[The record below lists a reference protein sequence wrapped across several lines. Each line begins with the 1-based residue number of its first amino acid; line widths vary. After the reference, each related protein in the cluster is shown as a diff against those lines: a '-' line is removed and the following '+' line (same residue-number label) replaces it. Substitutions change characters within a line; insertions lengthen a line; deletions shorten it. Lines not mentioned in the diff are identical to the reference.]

1 MKKIVTIIGPTAS
14 GKTNLAIKLAKR
26 CNGEIVGLDSR
37 QIYKGM
43 EIGTAQPTRK
53 EMDGV
58 RHHLIGFRNPSEP
71 ISAGEFSSMVSAK
84 INEIQR
90 KNKIAIIC
98 GGAGLYFRALS
109 RGIFHGSIS
118 NLVIRK
124 NLEKLYDKNPMKLY
138 NRLKSIDPKYCEIVH
153 VNNKKRLIRALEIYE
168 TTKKSPSEN
177 FKDQKLHGAKNPS
190 LFTILLKW
198 NKHILNDRI
207 FKRTKMMIRDGW
219 VDEVRLL
226 IKKREEGKIDFPSLD
241 SIGYKQIHS
250 YLNGGFTSDEL
261 IEKISIKTRQYAR
274 KQMQWFNKEV
284 IDLFVEMDNIKN
296 KNIDQ
301 ILHGLLKTFF

>member
-1 MKKIVTIIGPTAS
+1 M
-14 GKTNLAIKLAKR
+14 
-26 CNGEIVGLDSR
+26 
-37 QIYKGM
+37 
-43 EIGTAQPTRK
+43 
-53 EMDGV
+53 
-58 RHHLIGFRNPSEP
+58 
-71 ISAGEFSSMVSAK
+71 
-84 INEIQR
+84 
-90 KNKIAIIC
+90 
-98 GGAGLYFRALS
+98 
-109 RGIFHGSIS
+109 
-118 NLVIRK
+118 
-124 NLEKLYDKNPMKLY
+124 
-138 NRLKSIDPKYCEIVH
+138 
-153 VNNKKRLIRALEIYE
+153 IRALEIYE

-177 FKDQKLHGAKNPS
+177 FKDQKLHGAKSLS

-226 IKKREEGKIDFPSLD
+226 IKKQEEEKIDFPSLD

-301 ILHGLLKTFF
+301 ILHGLLKTLF